1 LNTYRDACFG
11 NFGSNLLTP
20 QIFVSLWVIQR
31 YFVKFSW
38 KHNLHMYVKKG
49 RNRRYTVTVDFDSS
63 KLCFQTL
70 GDIRGNVNAENEIGW
85 YAMLS
90 E

>member
-1 LNTYRDACFG
+1 
-11 NFGSNLLTP
+11 
-20 QIFVSLWVIQR
+20 
-31 YFVKFSW
+31 
-38 KHNLHMYVKKG
+38 MYVKKG
-49 RNRRYTVTVDFDSS
+49 CNRRYTVTANFDSS